1 MENILNR
8 ISLISKSIFLTS
20 SLLNIG
26 AMEGKNVKL
35 ITLEEF
41 CNCTNSNMLK
51 DRFYN
56 IFEMTKNNI
65 KQCTVEAIKTYKDV
79 SDVLENNKKAI
90 LCPIISG
97 AKIREEAYYLGLKL
111 IKYLEKYY
119 KNSKNDKISEY
130 RILKLK
136 KKKDDND
143 IKKLDEF
150 DNHFYPLINNF
161 KNENKNSLI
170 CKIDKN
176 FDFSKLLCVSE
187 VKNYNDNQI
196 KIIGRYILKDITPG
210 IYKHPRSGKDKIL
223 SEFKRA
229 KNGEMNCTINSTLIY
244 TFLKLNGFN
253 CYLSEHEVHEFV
265 LINYRDEINKK
276 IVFSSINLIEE
287 QTIDDMCFDFMDI
300 IKEDSDCKIW
310 DGMFNKAKSDMCIK
324 DFEYKNF
331 TPTYMYYKGFMEAC
345 YNVQDYLCYDV
356 KLVKYYL
363 NGLKSAVNYLIKE
376 GHTNGKNEWKIRFSP
391 RKGNVCKFILNL
403 DDLGEPEIVDFKYN
417 DKDINQFLLF
427 KSKKDNSKYTNY
439 IETHIHLPRNWRDY
453 LGDGKIK
460 IGEPDLKTK
469 TVVYE
474 ILNKDNKV
482 VEKGINKIHVLTI
495 DEILNIVGINKNIN
509 H

>member
-1 MENILNR
+1 
-8 ISLISKSIFLTS
+8 
-20 SLLNIG
+20 
-26 AMEGKNVKL
+26 
-35 ITLEEF
+35 
-41 CNCTNSNMLK
+41 
-51 DRFYN
+51 
-56 IFEMTKNNI
+56 
-65 KQCTVEAIKTYKDV
+65 
-79 SDVLENNKKAI
+79 
-90 LCPIISG
+90 
-97 AKIREEAYYLGLKL
+97 
-111 IKYLEKYY
+111 
-119 KNSKNDKISEY
+119 
-130 RILKLK
+130 
-136 KKKDDND
+136 
-143 IKKLDEF
+143 
-150 DNHFYPLINNF
+150 
-161 KNENKNSLI
+161 
-170 CKIDKN
+170 
-176 FDFSKLLCVSE
+176 
-187 VKNYNDNQI
+187 
-196 KIIGRYILKDITPG
+196 
-210 IYKHPRSGKDKIL
+210 
-223 SEFKRA
+223 
-229 KNGEMNCTINSTLIY
+229 
-244 TFLKLNGFN
+244 
-253 CYLSEHEVHEFV
+253 
-265 LINYRDEINKK
+265 
-276 IVFSSINLIEE
+276 
-287 QTIDDMCFDFMDI
+287 MCFDFMDI
-300 IKEDSDCKIW
+300 IEEDSDCKIW

-345 YNVQDYLCYDV
+345 YNVQDYLYYDV

-460 IGEPDLKTK
+460 MGEPDLKTK

-474 ILNKDNKV
+474 ILNKENEV